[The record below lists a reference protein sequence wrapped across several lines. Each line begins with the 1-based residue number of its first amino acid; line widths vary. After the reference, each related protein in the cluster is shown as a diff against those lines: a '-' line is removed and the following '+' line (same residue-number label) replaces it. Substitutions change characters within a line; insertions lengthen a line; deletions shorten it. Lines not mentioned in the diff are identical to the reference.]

1 MPYIPPHLRPG
12 WVSPPP
18 PAPKAPKPR
27 GVHYKSNNT
36 GLPSTNQHWHRYEKN
51 GVPDTLANASK
62 AHNVSTALSKRKV
75 RAVKV
80 PTYKRKSAL
89 KGKSKHRKTRAA
101 KSNEKEKKH
110 VRKTHKAHSR

>member
-12 WVSPPP
+12 WIAPPP

-27 GVHYKSNNT
+27 GVHYKSNDT

-51 GVPDTLANASK
+51 AAPAEQAR
-62 AHNVSTALSKRKV
+62 NVSVALSKRKV

-89 KGKSKHRKTRAA
+89 KGKSKHRQTRAA
-101 KSNEKEKKH
+101 KSAEKDKKH
-110 VRKTHKAHSR
+110 VRKTHKAHSQ

>member
-12 WVSPPP
+12 WVPPAP

-51 GVPDTLANASK
+51 APALTL
-62 AHNVSTALSKRKV
+62 TLGKRKL
-75 RAVKV
+75 RAEKV
-80 PTYKRKSAL
+80 PTHRRKSAL
-89 KGKSKHRKTRAA
+89 KGKSKHHQTRVA
-101 KSNEKEKKH
+101 KSAEKEKSH
-110 VRKTHKAHSR
+110 VRKTQKAHSR